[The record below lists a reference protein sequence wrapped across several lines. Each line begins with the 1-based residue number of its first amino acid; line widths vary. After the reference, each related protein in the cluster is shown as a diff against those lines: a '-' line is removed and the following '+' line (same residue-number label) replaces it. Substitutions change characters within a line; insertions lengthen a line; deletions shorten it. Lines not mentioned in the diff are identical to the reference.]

1 MRKAGIAMLV
11 LGLIMLTGCKKGSV
25 NSNIVASTSNETQ
38 IESVKEPETINIEAE
53 TANIESENTN
63 AESEITIKPMFDVL
77 GNVWGKSAYD
87 WNFEDYVQEYS
98 LNYYESWGVGEGHH
112 WRDTEWGYSREASDL
127 SEYSNYEVLVNIT
140 SDVNHEYVLIEHDE
154 NNLSD
159 IKSVAYELWLD
170 GWYGPN
176 EQYIFNPGCTMESL
190 LIDNKIMDLGDTINY
205 LGLPDDYRSNPQNIT
220 INTDMGPA
228 IVSFEESDRINETES
243 GILGILTVKLD
254 KDEPGNTIEF
264 RQTHFDH
271 GLCLEVAVK

>member
-1 MRKAGIAMLV
+1 MRKARIAMVV
-11 LGLIMLTGCKKGSV
+11 LGLIMLTGCKKGSA

-38 IESVKEPETINIEAE
+38 IESVKESETTNIEAE
-53 TANIESENTN
+53 TANIESV
-63 AESEITIKPMFDVL
+63 ITIKPMFDVL

-98 LNYYESWGVGEGHH
+98 LNYYESWGAGEGYH
-112 WRDTEWGYSREASDL
+112 WRDTEWEYNREASDL
-127 SEYSNYEVLVNIT
+127 SDYSNYEVLVNIT
-140 SDVNHEYVLIEHDE
+140 SDANHEYVLIEHDE
-154 NNLSD
+154 NNLSA

-170 GWYGPN
+170 GWYGSD
-176 EQYIFNPGCTMESL
+176 EQYIFNPGCTMESF
-190 LIDNKIMDLGDTINY
+190 LIDNKIMDLGDAINY

-228 IVSFEESDRINETES
+228 IVSFEETDRINETES

-254 KDEPGNTIEF
+254 KDEPGNIIEF

-271 GLCLEVAVK
+271 GLCLEVAIK